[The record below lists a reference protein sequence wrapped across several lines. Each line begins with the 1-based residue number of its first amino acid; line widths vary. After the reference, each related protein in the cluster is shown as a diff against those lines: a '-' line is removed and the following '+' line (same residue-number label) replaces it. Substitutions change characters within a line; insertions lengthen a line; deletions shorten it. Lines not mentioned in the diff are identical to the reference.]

1 MANCDLTCRMDEA
14 DSIGDEADC
23 RTAGGIPPP
32 ATDPPPP
39 VC

>member
-14 DSIGDEADC
+14 DPIGDEADC